1 MDVYSKDLN
10 GDPRCPI
17 NNQIDIYIMIVM
29 HIFADHMSMS
39 RHHIYCQVH
48 HKYTLQPGTS
58 CIIYSDAVYSI
69 YSHDIFICWS
79 AVDCT
84 P

>member
-1 MDVYSKDLN
+1 MCVYSKDLN
-10 GDPRCPI
+10 GDPRCLI
-17 NNQIDIYIMIVM
+17 NSQIDIYIMIVV
-29 HIFADHMSMS
+29 HIFVDHMSMS
-39 RHHIYCQVH
+39 RHHIYRQAH

-58 CIIYSDAVYSI
+58 CKIYSDAAYGI

-79 AVDCT
+79 AVDRA